1 MFSYVYLYI
10 LFGEVS
16 VQVFGLLFS
25 LVVGFL
31 FIINFKNSLYIFN
44 NNSLLDFSS
53 ANIFSLL
60 VTHFL
65 ILLTL
70 SFAEKTFLILIII
83 NYLFDG

>member
-1 MFSYVYLYI
+1 M
-10 LFGEVS
+10 
-16 VQVFGLLFS
+16 FGLLFS

-31 FIINFKNSLYIFN
+31 FIINFKSSLYIFSN
-44 NNSLLDFSS
+44 NRLLDFSF

-70 SFAEKTFLILIII
+70 SFAEQTF
-83 NYLFDG
+83 